1 MGKWYASTEPLNEKY
16 KAMNE
21 IQALSKLPFLLNKIE
36 GWMSDRKCHQQLQFL
51 LLKGTIK
58 F

>member
-21 IQALSKLPFLLNKIE
+21 IQANRVLI
-36 GWMSDRKCHQQLQFL
+36 L
-51 LLKGTIK
+51 LLRIK
-58 F
+58 QERVNVINNVINRTLQRKIRKIW